1 MHCVNTPAHAVR
13 RDAEKI
19 LSTRLAG
26 YRWTCIPYVK
36 TGAKLAISVMNKWIP
51 GCNVVVPGNHVLVVV
66 GETVMEEVELPGSV
80 VSALAMQSAV
90 KLAVD
95 MSALEMHG
103 GRGMARAFGKFS
115 NTPNC
120 P

>member
-1 MHCVNTPAHAVR
+1 MRPSIEAGLHAAFPQKVFVHVHCVNTPAHAVR

-36 TGAKLAISVMNKWIP
+36 TGAKLAISVMNKWIS

-66 GETVMEEVELPGSV
+66 GETVM
-80 VSALAMQSAV
+80 
-90 KLAVD
+90 
-95 MSALEMHG
+95 
-103 GRGMARAFGKFS
+103 ARAFGKFS